1 MADDQKKKQND
12 SQIVDGEVLA
22 EYDDHTL
29 LNLPSVPDD
38 TNEQQSDIEDTQ
50 PSAPG
55 RRQFMLN
62 LLLGGGA
69 AVALGGSAAFYA
81 ASRQTEPTMVVMPNG
96 AEFDPNDSTD
106 VARLAER
113 LAIVEAELETVTA
126 ERDQLS
132 LELDDARRALVDV
145 QQLNALWN
153 RHDEVGIDTLL
164 AGGLAVLAAGF
175 GNLLTLVTNV
185 LDGVERGGEVITAFI
200 EALPGPADGIRWLTR
215 QVLALSNGLN
225 TLAQTVE
232 DIVESENSVV
242 SMLAEFVIWLMD
254 KLPFGAGNSAK
265 AGLEAMQS
273 LINELP
279 TMVDRVNSDVLNP
292 LADWLGDD
300 DNVNFTGILLRPI
313 EQFVIEPASTLADD
327 VSGFQETYQAEF
339 AAPVSTALSERST
352 IKAEIE
358 VLQARLE
365 SRGRAI

>member
-1 MADDQKKKQND
+1 MADDKKKKQND

-29 LNLPSVPDD
+29 LNLPSVPDESKD
-38 TNEQQSDIEDTQ
+38 PQLEVEDDL
-50 PSAPG
+50 PSTSG

-81 ASRQTEPTMVVMPNG
+81 ASRQTDPTVVVMPNG

-113 LAIVEAELETVTA
+113 LAIVEAELEAVTA

-153 RHDEVGIDTLL
+153 RHDEVGIDTML
-164 AGGLAVLAAGF
+164 AGGLALLAAGL

-185 LDGVERGGEVITAFI
+185 LEGLERGGEVIAAFV
-200 EALPGPADGIRWLTR
+200 EALPGPAEGITWLGR

-232 DIVESENSVV
+232 DVVESDNSVV
-242 SMLAEFVIWLMD
+242 TMVAEFIIWLLD
-254 KLPFGAGNSAK
+254 RLPFGVGNSAR

-273 LINELP
+273 LIAQLP

-292 LADWLGDD
+292 LADWLSDD
-300 DNVNFTGILLRPI
+300 DNVNFTGILLQPI
-313 EQFVIEPASTLADD
+313 EQFVIEPASALADD

-339 AAPVSTALSERST
+339 ATPVSTALNERSA

-358 VLQARLE
+358 VLQARLM
-365 SRGRAI
+365 SQGRAV